1 MKFHDENQHV
11 TFKNIKSAL
20 PKSIELRFKWNLKD
34 YPIYL
39 SILKSTLL
47 YNFPISGYWV
57 FEHLPRQPII
67 FHNEL
72 KYPL

>member
-1 MKFHDENQHV
+1 ME
-11 TFKNIKSAL
+11 FKGL
-20 PKSIELRFKWNLKD
+20 PNL
-34 YPIYL
+34 L
-39 SILKSTLL
+39 THLKSTLL